1 MHTMLRLLGASIETK
16 GLPFCLTAVNEVCRL
31 INLLLFPIEKC
42 IFHPHSILDMFGSL
56 NEHTKIAHEVGY
68 ASKSNKNSAQIKTK
82 GYKNA
87 YLGDYA
93 DCS

>member
-1 MHTMLRLLGASIETK
+1 MADSFFNNFVHGLRFFDMHTMLRLLGACIETK

-68 ASKSNKNSAQIKTK
+68 ASKATNQCSN
-82 GYKNA
+82 
-87 YLGDYA
+87 
-93 DCS
+93 